1 MLPRNIN
8 CGIAPRNLEAERP
21 QSALSLFLPLRF
33 MPLTAEITLG
43 PVIGSVNGFVS
54 PK

>member
-21 QSALSLFLPLRF
+21 RKVF
-33 MPLTAEITLG
+33 MPLTAVITLG
-43 PVIGSVNGFVS
+43 PVIGSDGFVS